1 MRAVSVVAI
10 SVCSLAFAQK
20 DAALSFEVAS
30 VKPAPPL
37 GSGAVRI
44 GMNGGPGTR
53 DPGRATYDGVP
64 LKMLLQNAYGVK
76 PFQISG
82 PDWLNTERYD
92 IIATVPE
99 GTTKEQFNVMLQNL
113 LVERFGLE
121 FHRETKEFP
130 LYELTVAK
138 NGPKMK
144 QSAAAPPDAGPPEPP
159 SGPPPIGKDGFPQMP
174 AGRPGAMM
182 MMRPGGIRMAA
193 TMQPMERLAD
203 MLGNQLGVPVI
214 NKTGL
219 SGNYDYT
226 LDFAREPGQG
236 LPGLPPPPPPPP
248 GIGDGGPGKAGL
260 AGDPSDAPSLLTAV
274 QEQLGLKL
282 EKKKGP
288 LEVLVIDHAE
298 KTPTEN

>member
-1 MRAVSVVAI
+1 
-10 SVCSLAFAQK
+10 
-20 DAALSFEVAS
+20 
-30 VKPAPPL
+30 
-37 GSGAVRI
+37 
-44 GMNGGPGTR
+44 
-53 DPGRATYDGVP
+53 
-64 LKMLLQNAYGVK
+64 
-76 PFQISG
+76 
-82 PDWLNTERYD
+82 
-92 IIATVPE
+92 
-99 GTTKEQFNVMLQNL
+99 
-113 LVERFGLE
+113 
-121 FHRETKEFP
+121 
-130 LYELTVAK
+130 
-138 NGPKMK
+138 
-144 QSAAAPPDAGPPEPP
+144 
-159 SGPPPIGKDGFPQMP
+159 
-174 AGRPGAMM
+174 
-182 MMRPGGIRMAA
+182 MAA